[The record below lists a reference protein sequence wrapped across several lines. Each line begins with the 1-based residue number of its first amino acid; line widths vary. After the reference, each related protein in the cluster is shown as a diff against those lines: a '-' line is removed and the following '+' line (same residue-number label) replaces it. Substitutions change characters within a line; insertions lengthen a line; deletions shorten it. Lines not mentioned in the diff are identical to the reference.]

1 MFTVKTATVGKDYF
15 TESPPYL
22 SFSDVLTVTSSP
34 KASEEVICFAT
45 VPNAWPD
52 SGQSI
57 PDKRVRSARPKCMT
71 SMVSPSVTPTTLPV
85 KS

>member
-22 SFSDVLTVTSSP
+22 SFSDVLTVTSSR

-45 VPNAWPD
+45 VPNA
-52 SGQSI
+52 
-57 PDKRVRSARPKCMT
+57 
-71 SMVSPSVTPTTLPV
+71 
-85 KS
+85 